1 MASGGEVF
9 VLDMGEP
16 VRIIDLAK
24 RMIELSGLQIK
35 DKDNPDGDIEIRTVG
50 LRPGE
55 KLYEELLIG
64 DNPEPTSHVRIMKA
78 NERYMAWDALEPLL
92 ATLKTHLED
101 RNVQALRDRLRM
113 LVPEFTPD
121 DALVDWVHLEQNG
134 S

>member
-1 MASGGEVF
+1 
-9 VLDMGEP
+9 
-16 VRIIDLAK
+16 
-24 RMIELSGLQIK
+24 
-35 DKDNPDGDIEIRTVG
+35 
-50 LRPGE
+50 
-55 KLYEELLIG
+55 
-64 DNPEPTSHVRIMKA
+64 
-78 NERYMAWDALEPLL
+78 MAWDALEPLL